1 MDIETL
7 QDMAAWARSRVVSGE
22 EPPWTFQ
29 KLKHLNEICAELA
42 AGMAATSASFPAQ
55 NTHQHNANQMAN
67 ERGLAEPLG
76 HDQPKEAQI
85 IALDRFRSRRDERA
99 SLSLPT

>member
-1 MDIETL
+1 MDIDTL

-29 KLKHLNEICAELA
+29 KLKSLNEICAELA
-42 AGMAATSASFPAQ
+42 AGMEATSATFPTQ
-55 NTHQHNANQMAN
+55 SVSQMAN
-67 ERGLAEPLG
+67 GRAEAEHLQHGLPR
-76 HDQPKEAQI
+76 EAKI
-85 IALDRFRSRRDERA
+85 IALDSFRSRRNEPE

>member
-1 MDIETL
+1 MDIDTL

-29 KLKHLNEICAELA
+29 KLKSLNEICAELA
-42 AGMAATSASFPAQ
+42 AGMEATSASFPAQ
-55 NTHQHNANQMAN
+55 DTTQKAN
-67 ERGLAEPLG
+67 EQGEVEHSQDGL
-76 HDQPKEAQI
+76 PKEAKI
-85 IALDRFRSRRDERA
+85 IALDSFRSRRNAPE

>member
-29 KLKHLNEICAELA
+29 KLKSLNEICAELA
-42 AGMAATSASFPAQ
+42 AGMQATSASFPAQ
-55 NTHQHNANQMAN
+55 DANQKAS
-67 ERGLAEPLG
+67 ERGEAEHLQHGLPR
-76 HDQPKEAQI
+76 EAKI
-85 IALDRFRSRRDERA
+85 IALDSFRSRRNEPE